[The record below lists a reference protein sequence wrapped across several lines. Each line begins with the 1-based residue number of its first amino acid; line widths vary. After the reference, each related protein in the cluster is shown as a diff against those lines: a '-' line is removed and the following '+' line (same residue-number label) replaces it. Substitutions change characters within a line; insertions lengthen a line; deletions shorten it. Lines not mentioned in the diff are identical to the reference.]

1 MIIKKFLLYFTIF
14 VLILNIVTNFQ
25 ICKLADAEILY
36 VGGGGEGNY
45 SIIQNAIK
53 YSSAGDIIYVYN
65 GTYYEDI
72 EVNKPISIIGEDKES
87 TIIKGKN
94 SLNLVK
100 IKAQWINITGFT
112 IRNGITSGILIE
124 NTSNC
129 SIFNNNI
136 VYNGIGINV
145 ISSRSINFFNN
156 TISNNSVFGINIRSI
171 QIDNHMSTDNTIF
184 HNNFIN
190 NFKNVYDEGI
200 NTNWSNISEGN
211 YYDDYNGLD
220 KNNDGIGDEPYLIL
234 GGDNR
239 DDYPLMMPYIG
250 KIRLKE
256 FYVDDVSLYKML
268 IIGMIVAIIF
278 LLPIAYAWYRKTRH
292 LK

>member
-14 VLILNIVTNFQ
+14 VLILNIMTHFQ
-25 ICKLADAEILY
+25 ICKLAYAEILY
-36 VGGGGEGNY
+36 VGGSGEGNY
-45 SIIQNAIK
+45 SNIQNVINI
-53 YSSAGDIIYVYN
+53 SSAGDIIYVYN
-65 GTYYEDI
+65 GTYYEEI
-72 EVNKPISIIGEDKES
+72 EVNKSIDIFGEYKES

-94 SLNLVK
+94 SFNIIK

-112 IRNGITSGILIE
+112 IQNGITSGILIE

-136 VYNGIGINV
+136 INNGIGINV
-145 ISSRSINFFNN
+145 ISSRSTKIFNN
-156 TISNNSVFGINIRSI
+156 TISNSSVVGINITSM
-171 QIDNHMSTDNTIF
+171 QINNHMSKDNTIF

-190 NFKNVYDEGI
+190 NYKNVYDKGI
-200 NTNWSNISEGN
+200 DNNWSNISEGN

-220 KNNDGIGDEPYLIL
+220 KNNDGIGDKPYLIP

-239 DDYPLMMPYIG
+239 DNYPLMMPYIG

-278 LLPIAYAWYRKTRH
+278 LFPIAYVWYRKTRH